1 MPLIHNQT
9 SLPLEPGKSLFD
21 YADDLAVRVPT
32 SCGRTGECH
41 ECIVEVRHGMEA
53 LDPLT
58 DSENFLRDNY
68 RLACQATVVDIKADI
83 EFNILRRQPRILT
96 ESIERTDI
104 ELDPLTVREGDNVIF
119 KGESAPFAK
128 RKGARASGAMRAGDA
143 HHGPRII
150 DRYRGRILGIAADI
164 GTTTVA
170 MNLVDLETG
179 DILYTA
185 SFENPQ
191 RFGGSDV
198 MHRISYET
206 GTYRGEL
213 QAVLI
218 SSINYEIGEM
228 VRNLRIP
235 HRIRRRQIV
244 EFVAVGN
251 TTMRD
256 MLFGIDV
263 EPIGTRPYKS
273 HIETDF
279 LDGKRDTTTLNVPA
293 HELGIRINPNAN
305 VYSGPLIASH
315 IGSDVAADLL
325 TIGIDQEDETVML
338 IDIGTNTEIIAGNRH
353 QLHASSC
360 PAGPAFEGGNVTYA
374 MPGYD
379 GAVERVKI
387 PTPRPFRNEGDAGER
402 SETAGDARGGRVAPA
417 RGGNAEG
424 KGGPSPSQSVRGREQ
439 AKPRGPT
446 TQQGMPGEAR
456 SVRNPAEANDN
467 PPLSQSDNDA
477 VGAGL
482 KPAPTTATPSPLLTT
497 IGNTTPIGICG
508 SGLIDL
514 LAELRR
520 HDIMNELGNFN
531 DGSDEYTFHPENR
544 LTISRADISALAQA
558 KAANYCGQNIVLE
571 TVGTTPTDYTRLYL
585 AGGFA
590 NYINIQNAI
599 NIGFIPDIPL
609 QRIHKIGN
617 ASLQGATI
625 MLTNATK
632 RAAIEHLTQQI
643 THIELETNPNFFDH
657 FVEGCQFKK

>member
-9 SLPLEPGKSLFD
+9 SLPLEAGKTLFD

-32 SCGRTGECH
+32 SCNRNGECH
-41 ECIVEVRHGMEA
+41 ECIVEVRQGMDA
-53 LDPLT
+53 LDPLA

-68 RLACQATVVDIKADI
+68 RLACQARVIDIEADI

-96 ESIERTDI
+96 ESIQRDDI
-104 ELDPLTVREGDNVIF
+104 ELDPLTVREGDNIIF
-119 KGESAPFAK
+119 KGNTSPF
-128 RKGARASGAMRAGDA
+128 RETKGARKSEANFAGYARGGAGDA
-143 HHGPRII
+143 QAPRVI

-198 MHRISYET
+198 MNRISYDT

-213 QAVLI
+213 KAVLI

-228 VRNLRIP
+228 VRALK
-235 HRIRRRQIV
+235 IRRRHIV

-256 MLFGIDV
+256 ILFGIDV
-263 EPIGTRPYKS
+263 EPIGQKPYKS
-273 HIETDF
+273 HIEDDF
-279 LDGKRDTTTLNVPA
+279 RAGNRDTTALNVPA

-305 VYSGPLIASH
+305 IYSGPLIASH

-325 TIGIDQEDETVML
+325 TIAIDQQDDPVML
-338 IDIGTNTEIIAGNRH
+338 IDIGTNTEIIAGTKN
-353 QLHASSC
+353 QLHAASC

-374 MPGYD
+374 MPGYN
-379 GAVERVKI
+379 GAVERVTI
-387 PTPRPFRNEGDAGER
+387 PDPVGAVREPPLQPSQTDPNGRGGSVTRPSNVEPGCKPLSPSERGASER
-402 SETAGDARGGRVAPA
+402 SDASGVCESPLLQEGARGR
-417 RGGNAEG
+417 
-424 KGGPSPSQSVRGREQ
+424 PSPSQSEH
-439 AKPRGPT
+439 
-446 TQQGMPGEAR
+446 
-456 SVRNPAEANDN
+456 NP
-467 PPLSQSDNDA
+467 

-482 KPAPTTATPSPLLTT
+482 KPAPTTDDAPADPQQPLLTT
-497 IGNTTPIGICG
+497 INNTPPIGICG

-531 DGSDEYTFHPENR
+531 DGSDEFTFHHENR
-544 LTISRADISALAQA
+544 LTLSRADISALAQA

-571 TVGTTPTDYTRLYL
+571 TTKTTPADYTRLYL

-599 NIGFIPDIPL
+599 NIGFIPDIPPD
-609 QRIHKIGN
+609 RITKIGN

-632 RAAIEHLTQQI
+632 RQAIEELATRI

-657 FVEGCQFKK
+657 FVEGCQFKR

>member
-9 SLPLEPGKSLFD
+9 SLPLEAGKSLFD

-41 ECIVEVRHGMEA
+41 ECIVEVRRGMDA
-53 LDPLT
+53 LSPLD

-68 RLACQATVVDIKADI
+68 RLACQARVIDIEADI

-96 ESIERTDI
+96 ESIERSDI
-104 ELDPLTVREGDNVIF
+104 ELDPLTVREGDNIVF
-119 KGESAPFAK
+119 KSESLPPPL
-128 RKGARASGAMRAGDA
+128 RGGTKGG
-143 HHGPRII
+143 GPRII
-150 DRYRGRILGIAADI
+150 DHYRGRILGIAADI

-170 MNLVDLETG
+170 MNLVDLENG

-198 MHRISYET
+198 MHRISYDT
-206 GTYRGEL
+206 GAFPGEL

-228 VRNLRIP
+228 VRALK
-235 HRIRRRQIV
+235 IRRRHIV

-256 MLFGIDV
+256 ILFGIDV
-263 EPIGTRPYKS
+263 EPIGQKPYKS

-279 LDGKRDTTTLNVPA
+279 TGGKRDTTALNIPA

-305 VYSGPLIASH
+305 IYSGPLIASH

-325 TIGIDQEDETVML
+325 TIAIDEQDDIVML
-338 IDIGTNTEIIAGNRH
+338 IDIGTNTEIIVGNKH
-353 QLHASSC
+353 QLHAASC
-360 PAGPAFEGGNVTYA
+360 PAGPAFEGGAVTYA
-374 MPGYD
+374 MPGYN
-379 GAVERVKI
+379 GAVERVTI
-387 PTPRPFRNEGDAGER
+387 P
-402 SETAGDARGGRVAPA
+402 DARHSGG
-417 RGGNAEG
+417 
-424 KGGPSPSQSVRGREQ
+424 S
-439 AKPRGPT
+439 
-446 TQQGMPGEAR
+446 
-456 SVRNPAEANDN
+456 RNPEEPHSRHSGGSRN
-467 PPLSQSDNDA
+467 PEGT
-477 VGAGL
+477 GADH
-482 KPAPTTATPSPLLTT
+482 TPLLTT

-531 DGSDEYTFHPENR
+531 DGSDEFTFHHENR
-544 LTISRADISALAQA
+544 LTLSRADISALAQA

-571 TVGTTPTDYTRLYL
+571 TTQTTATDYTRLYL

-599 NIGFIPDIPL
+599 NIGFIPNIPTD
-609 QRIHKIGN
+609 RITKIGN

-632 RAAIEHLTQQI
+632 RATIEQLATTI

-657 FVEGCQFKK
+657 FVEGCQFKPNPVIAAKIIWILAKARLQRSGGNGNRNAAS